1 MAERNGIGGA
11 NMLRKSLD
19 EIRVQAMTWLQNN
32 QTGEV
37 SPGELRTLFLDFFD
51 AIAPAHATLALA
63 GPNNQELGQVPVK
76 LQWSNAETSNANEIT
91 TSAATGSIIRAE
103 RGTTK
108 LSFTIDF
115 ACAVGRA
122 VTFTV
127 YRNGLNTQWSATGT
141 GNGDHNL
148 VSVSLTGIDYAD
160 PAPDYYVMAT
170 CSVNGT
176 TVALSNGSL
185 VASIQPVNSYV

>member
-19 EIRVQAMTWLQNN
+19 EIRVQAMAWLQNN
-32 QTGEV
+32 QTGET

-51 AIAPAHATLALA
+51 AIAPAYATLALA

-91 TSAATGSIIRAE
+91 ASAATGSIIRAE

-108 LSFTIDF
+108 LSFAIDF
-115 ACAVGRA
+115 ACIVGRA
-122 VTFTV
+122 VTFTL
-127 YRNGLNTQWSATGT
+127 YRNGLNTQWSVTGT
-141 GNGDHNL
+141 GNGDQNL